1 MECQCPRPES
11 QDKIVGPI
19 VRDKKGADSWPRCCL
34 LSDSNSRAPQ
44 KHVVALPA
52 APTCSNPRTFNS
64 VLWKKIEDKLS
75 LPAHTSFLNSFIT
88 ATGNYHLI
96 NMSSHH
102 LSELDSTTDSVASS
116 PRSEHH
122 APHDARVRF
131 MCSFGG
137 KILPRPHDNQLRYV
151 GGDTR
156 IIAVHRSTSF
166 AALLTKLSKL
176 SGIANVSVKYQLPN
190 EDLDALISVA
200 TDEDLENMME
210 EYDRLAQNHN
220 PRLARLRIFLFSKGD
235 DSRTSSI
242 SSLLDGSVNREHW
255 FFDALNSGANASG
268 LERGRSEVSSIVSE
282 VPDYLF
288 GLDNSDEAQ
297 PPGPKLSTRQ
307 LLHENVSVSDP
318 GSPAPVVSSS
328 PFCSTSSAPVVVP
341 SMPDLPPVKTKPDN
355 PEPGFESKQNQ
366 TESLVE
372 QPVSQPT
379 TYSGSPMWHYI
390 PGSHYS
396 VPPAQQIPVYYVPGP
411 VQPGNPQVQPV
422 QIRPQ
427 YVQQYPMSTG
437 QIPVGYHQPVAGV
450 GQAYRPVTHVDPY
463 DPALRVAPDGVKQP
477 IYYGVRNA
485 GPVPVYSGMVV
496 PGGEELGRSGSDS
509 TQGRVSQ

>member
-1 MECQCPRPES
+1 
-11 QDKIVGPI
+11 
-19 VRDKKGADSWPRCCL
+19 
-34 LSDSNSRAPQ
+34 
-44 KHVVALPA
+44 
-52 APTCSNPRTFNS
+52 
-64 VLWKKIEDKLS
+64 
-75 LPAHTSFLNSFIT
+75 
-88 ATGNYHLI
+88 
-96 NMSSHH
+96 MSSHH

-137 KILPRPHDNQLRYV
+137 KILPRPHDNQLRYA

-156 IIAVHRSTSF
+156 IVAVHRSTSF
-166 AALLTKLSKL
+166 AAILTKLSKL

-190 EDLDALISVA
+190 EDLDALISVM

-220 PRLARLRIFLFSKGD
+220 PRLRIFLFSKGD

-255 FFDALNSGANASG
+255 FLDALNSGANASG
-268 LERGRSEVSSIVSE
+268 LERGRSEISSIVSE

-288 GLDNSDEAQ
+288 GLDNSDEVQ
-297 PPGPKLSTRQ
+297 PRGPKLSIRQ

-372 QPVSQPT
+372 QPVLQPT
-379 TYSGSPMWHYI
+379 TYS
-390 PGSHYS
+390 
-396 VPPAQQIPVYYVPGP
+396 
-411 VQPGNPQVQPV
+411 VQSGNPQVQPV

-509 TQGRVSQ
+509 TQGRVSQEGL

>member
-1 MECQCPRPES
+1 MILGNLCHHHRSIRTIRNKGPDSSVISDFSQPLLLIYSAFKAKTFFNGES
-11 QDKIVGPI
+11 NALRVTF
-19 VRDKKGADSWPRCCL
+19 L
-34 LSDSNSRAPQ
+34 LS
-44 KHVVALPA
+44 VVLIA
-52 APTCSNPRTFNS
+52 A
-64 VLWKKIEDKLS
+64 
-75 LPAHTSFLNSFIT
+75 A
-88 ATGNYHLI
+88 GNYHLI

-156 IIAVHRSTSF
+156 IVAVHRSTSF

-190 EDLDALISVA
+190 EDLDALISVT

-220 PRLARLRIFLFSKGD
+220 SRLARLRIFLFSKGD

-255 FFDALNSGANASG
+255 FLDALNSGANASG

-297 PPGPKLSTRQ
+297 PRGPKLSTRQ

-366 TESLVE
+366 TESLME

-396 VPPAQQIPVYYVPGP
+396 VPPAQQIPVYYVSGP

-437 QIPVGYHQPVAGV
+437 QIPVGYHRPVAGV
-450 GQAYRPVTHVDPY
+450 GQGYRPVTHVDPY

-485 GPVPVYSGMVV
+485 GAVPVYSGIVV

-509 TQGRVSQ
+509 TRGRVSQ

>member
-1 MECQCPRPES
+1 
-11 QDKIVGPI
+11 
-19 VRDKKGADSWPRCCL
+19 
-34 LSDSNSRAPQ
+34 
-44 KHVVALPA
+44 
-52 APTCSNPRTFNS
+52 
-64 VLWKKIEDKLS
+64 
-75 LPAHTSFLNSFIT
+75 
-88 ATGNYHLI
+88 
-96 NMSSHH
+96 MSSHH

-122 APHDARVRF
+122 APHDARVRL

-137 KILPRPHDNQLRYV
+137 KILPRPHDNQLRYA

-156 IIAVHRSTSF
+156 IVAVHRSTSF
-166 AALLTKLSKL
+166 AAILTKLSKL

-190 EDLDALISVA
+190 EDLDALISVT

-220 PRLARLRIFLFSKGD
+220 PRLRIFLFSKGD

-255 FFDALNSGANASG
+255 FLDALNSGANASG
-268 LERGRSEVSSIVSE
+268 LERGRSEVSSIASE

-297 PPGPKLSTRQ
+297 PRGPKLSTRQ

-328 PFCSTSSAPVVVP
+328 PFCSTLSAPVVVP

-372 QPVSQPT
+372 QPVLQPT

-411 VQPGNPQVQPV
+411 VQSGNPQVQPV

-496 PGGEELGRSGSDS
+496 PVGEELGRSGSDS
-509 TQGRVSQ
+509 TQGRVSQEGR